1 MLLISTVHFRTNEL
15 CVNEGIALLLPHRR
29 RCCLDF
35 GLTYCP
41 NGDLLQYITDA
52 GRFHEDVTRF
62 YSAEL
67 VEALE
72 ELHKRKIIHRD
83 LKVSFRPSPFDAR
96 EAESSS

>member
-1 MLLISTVHFRTNEL
+1 MR
-15 CVNEGIALLLPHRR
+15 
-29 RCCLDF
+29 LDF

-52 GRFHEDVTRF
+52 GHFHEDITRF

-72 ELHKRKIIHRD
+72 ELHNRKIIHRD
-83 LKVSFRPSPFDAR
+83 LKVNRSD
-96 EAESSS
+96 